1 MLLLSILMFFS
12 PNTQAWDEHH
22 VIMERMLETRAS
34 KQRVYPY
41 RKITMPCP
49 DDERKEL
56 EIIGKDL
63 HINTAR
69 VPIFSTNYCKAGQ
82 KNADVMINDMMTSSI
97 IDEPDHGMDQDL
109 PESEDPHHYRRWM
122 GGDTGP
128 TSQGFRHMYFPGF
141 DIWSPL
147 KTFQVPTT
155 PLGEALERIKLL
167 RAEADLYFSRGDKFW
182 GTRLLLWELHYMQ
195 DLQQPFHVAQVP
207 SLYFLPLSKIFSGF
221 IGATTHSIA
230 NYHYA
235 YEGIALEW
243 AKSAPT
249 SDFKDCFEIP
259 EVDAPNSSFKNP
271 IELISLPVSVDNE
284 LGSAV
289 YQLFGDS
296 LKTNEIDLPSGV
308 GAVDYFALS
317 KLREPLVLP
326 DEELRQLSPEEVET
340 YRRRLVQF
348 PALDAVK
355 RITCTL
361 MRNVA
366 QISWDELDRSYIH
379 THPSNDFVSTKTA
392 R

>member
-147 KTFQVPTT
+147 KTFQV
-155 PLGEALERIKLL
+155 
-167 RAEADLYFSRGDKFW
+167 
-182 GTRLLLWELHYMQ
+182 
-195 DLQQPFHVAQVP
+195 
-207 SLYFLPLSKIFSGF
+207 LSES
-221 IGATTHSIA
+221 
-230 NYHYA
+230 NCC
-235 YEGIALEW
+235 
-243 AKSAPT
+243 AP
-249 SDFKDCFEIP
+249 
-259 EVDAPNSSFKNP
+259 
-271 IELISLPVSVDNE
+271 
-284 LGSAV
+284 
-289 YQLFGDS
+289 
-296 LKTNEIDLPSGV
+296 
-308 GAVDYFALS
+308 
-317 KLREPLVLP
+317 
-326 DEELRQLSPEEVET
+326 
-340 YRRRLVQF
+340 
-348 PALDAVK
+348 K
-355 RITCTL
+355 RIFIFLAAINFGERDFCFGSCTTC
-361 MRNVA
+361 
-366 QISWDELDRSYIH
+366 
-379 THPSNDFVSTKTA
+379 KTCSSLFML
-392 R
+392 RKFLRFIFYR